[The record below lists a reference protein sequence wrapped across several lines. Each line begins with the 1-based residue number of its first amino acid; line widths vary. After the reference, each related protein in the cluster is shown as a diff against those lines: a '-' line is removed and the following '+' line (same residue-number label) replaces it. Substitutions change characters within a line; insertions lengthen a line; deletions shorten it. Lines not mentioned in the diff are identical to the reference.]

1 MNNITMAKS
10 HLIQAEERL
19 KHAKEALKDGSY
31 PFTIRACQE
40 AVELSLKAALRIAG
54 IEPPKIHD
62 VGPILRKNSNFFPEW
77 FRGEI
82 NRMATISRT
91 LRRER
96 EVSMYGDEELS
107 LPPEEIYSVE
117 DAEKAVQD
125 CEFVLKN
132 CKRLLDEVFRSA

>member
-19 KHAKEALKDGSY
+19 KHAKEALKDGTY

-40 AVELSLKAALRIAG
+40 AVELSLKAGLRIAG

-82 NRMATISRT
+82 NKMATISRT

-96 EVSMYGDEELS
+96 EVSMCGDEELS
-107 LPPEEIYSVE
+107 LPPEEIYSAE
-117 DAEKAVQD
+117 DAEKAVRD
-125 CEFVLKN
+125 CELVLKN
-132 CKRLLDEVFRSA
+132 CKRLLDES